1 MPLSFAAIAPHGFPI
16 IPDLSDDAEGA
27 LDTRKAMQDLGERFK
42 RSGSEL
48 IVIAGPHG
56 IRVEGAITLGNVA
69 RAAGTLFWGDRKV
82 ELNVPVDAEL
92 TDAIAAAATTRNVPI
107 ALAGY
112 AGNKRFQSAI
122 PMDWGVLTPLW
133 FLGHGKNMSGHGHV
147 LADIPEKDEVPPI
160 VIVTPSRALPREAMV
175 EFGRAVADAAAK
187 ETRKVAF
194 IASCDWGHCHK
205 PDGPYGF
212 HEASARVDAEVV
224 KAIQDDDI
232 LRLINLPEKD
242 VEDAAIDGLWQILM
256 LGGILETVPLQ
267 SDFMCYE
274 APSYYG
280 MITAAYEPA
289 A

>member
-1 MPLSFAAIAPHGFPI
+1 MPLTFAAVAPHGFPI

-27 LDTRKAMQDLGERFK
+27 MATRASMHELGERFK
-42 RSGSEL
+42 RSGSGV

-56 IRVEGAITLGNVA
+56 VRVEGAITLGNVA
-69 RAAGTLFWGDRKV
+69 RAAGTLYWGDRKV

-92 TDAIAAAATTRNVPI
+92 TDSIAAAAAARNVPV

-112 AGNKRFQSAI
+112 AGNKRFQSAL

-133 FLGHGKNMSGHGHV
+133 FLGDGKNMPGLGHV
-147 LADIPEKDEVPPI
+147 LADIPETDEIPPA

-175 EFGRAVADAAAK
+175 EFGRAVAEAAANDP
-187 ETRKVAF
+187 RNVAF

-205 PDGPYGF
+205 ASGPYGY

-224 KAIQDDDI
+224 KAIQEQDI
-232 LRLINLPEKD
+232 LRLIELSENE
-242 VEDAAIDGLWQILM
+242 VQDAAIDGLWQILM
-256 LGGILETVPLQ
+256 LGGILESVPMHGEM
-267 SDFMCYE
+267 MCYE